1 MNIVEEMKAGLE
13 KALANS
19 LQASRDSGAIRNDQ
33 APQITVEAP
42 REKDHGDF
50 ATNLAMLLATG
61 LPGWRRAGQLDPGA
75 KTFCRDLGGTGEIAG
90 PGFTILP

>member
-19 LQASRDSGAIRNDQ
+19 LQASRDSGLIRIDQ

-50 ATNLAMLLATG
+50 ATNLAMLLAR
-61 LPGWRRAGQLDPGA
+61 PARMAPRRAAEILAQNFSA
-75 KTFCRDLGGTGEIAG
+75 GTWV
-90 PGFTILP
+90 